1 MLFCAVS
8 TREKKHTHAHT
19 LHCCRPCTMD
29 NAPAYGHIPC
39 RQHATLCH
47 ARTCSCFPFQ
57 PRNHPATQ
65 IDTNKT
71 HLVPLALLSPGVG
84 GGATCAHAICAGR
97 LWGVWESVMESAVW
111 YWDAGHGKRREDMF
125 CGGECV
131 MGSASTS
138 DAKSN
143 QDASLCGRTLN
154 FTTHLI
160 CEVHDL
166 LHSTLYNT
174 KHLL

>member
-1 MLFCAVS
+1 MGS
-8 TREKKHTHAHT
+8 
-19 LHCCRPCTMD
+19 
-29 NAPAYGHIPC
+29 
-39 RQHATLCH
+39 
-47 ARTCSCFPFQ
+47 
-57 PRNHPATQ
+57 
-65 IDTNKT
+65 
-71 HLVPLALLSPGVG
+71 VG
-84 GGATCAHAICAGR
+84 ECDGIRRVVLGCGT
-97 LWGVWESVMESAVW
+97 WKE
-111 YWDAGHGKRREDMF
+111 KRREDMF